1 MLLHSPLIIFFN
13 QFQKRAIKTEPR
25 TFTFIHS
32 IQPQIDLLSDSEHLY
47 SLPIQTVVELS
58 V

>member
-1 MLLHSPLIIFFN
+1 MLHSPLIIFFN

-25 TFTFIHS
+25 TFTFMHS
-32 IQPQIDLLSDSEHLY
+32 IQPQFES
-47 SLPIQTVVELS
+47 VVNTNAHNRITDQSVAELS